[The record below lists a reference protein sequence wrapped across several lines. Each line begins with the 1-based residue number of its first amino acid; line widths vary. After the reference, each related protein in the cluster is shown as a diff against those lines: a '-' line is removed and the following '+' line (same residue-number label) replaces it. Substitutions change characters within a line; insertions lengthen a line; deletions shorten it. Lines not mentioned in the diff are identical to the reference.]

1 MWWTNFGQT
10 HFSIVIVL
18 LGISN
23 KPLLNTL
30 FDGKK
35 KKLSREKLVWFVIK
49 PKLLSE
55 TEDFFLIQLI

>member
-35 KKLSREKLVWFVIK
+35 NYLERNWFG
-49 PKLLSE
+49 L
-55 TEDFFLIQLI
+55 

>member
-30 FDGKK
+30 FNGKK
-35 KKLSREKLVWFVIK
+35 NYLERNWFG
-49 PKLLSE
+49 L
-55 TEDFFLIQLI
+55 